1 MSSLI
6 KSNFNILVT
15 GFGCCKQEIFATQSS
30 LYDIQRFGV
39 NFVSVPEDADILV
52 VQGFYNKEGII
63 RILNIYD
70 RMKDPKGII
79 TVGSCVLNE
88 NLFNLESEL
97 MSQFRDRVIINMHI
111 PGCPPRPEAFI
122 YAILKFLGRGMQ

>member
-1 MSSLI
+1 MSNLI

-15 GFGCCKQEIFATQSS
+15 GYGCCKQEIFATQCS

-63 RILNIYD
+63 RVLNIYE

-79 TVGSCVLNE
+79 AVGSCVLNE
-88 NLFNLESEL
+88 NLFNIESGLAAQLRE
-97 MSQFRDRVIINMHI
+97 RVIINMHI

-122 YAILKFLGRGMQ
+122 YAILKFLGRSMQ